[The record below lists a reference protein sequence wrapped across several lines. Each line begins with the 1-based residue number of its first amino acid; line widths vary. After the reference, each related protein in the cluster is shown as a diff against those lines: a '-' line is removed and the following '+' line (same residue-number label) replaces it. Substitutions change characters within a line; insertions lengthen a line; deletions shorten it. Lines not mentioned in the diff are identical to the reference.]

1 MFTCEH
7 VLMVPKVFQ
16 PLKFDCSIDFT
27 VPAIAEKLQAVVP
40 ISSGQMAVRP
50 VTLVASLTNQLQG
63 GQQVKSP
70 GGTTPQQLVAA
81 AQAGHQAAHQLV
93 SAMAAAQNTSQAQ
106 ANVGVY
112 SQVIHCSEYLT
123 QSYQET

>member
-1 MFTCEH
+1 M
-7 VLMVPKVFQ
+7 
-16 PLKFDCSIDFT
+16 IFT
-27 VPAIAEKLQAVVP
+27 VSAIAEKLQAVVP

-112 SQVIHCSEYLT
+112 SQVIHCSEYGVNPIALRT
-123 QSYQET
+123 AKTLWSFGCPECSSVN